1 LIDSIHCA
9 RRRQAPA
16 SHIEAYGSTLVLA
29 PSCSFRMSSEEGT
42 NFTAFLKFP
51 GLALL
56 VRSECQPTASARGAE
71 AELTPMLS
79 LDAQRMLL
87 EDNAGGSSRVSE
99 AMSFEVLHRAFGA
112 QLLKLE
118 LELRYWPPNGS
129 ITDYS
134 IDIDGVQLGV
144 SVTRA
149 MGKPGVRFGVDAAEA
164 LLRKKLGGV
173 IRSSQTCLD
182 DLEKQILH
190 IWVQDAADAEAVERA
205 YAVIEPELVSSTVV
219 LVTVCGLQLLFHEKS
234 RAPVP
239 RCRVVKGI
247 KDEVHL
253 QVLRESD
260 PLHCRARLVC

>member
-1 LIDSIHCA
+1 
-9 RRRQAPA
+9 
-16 SHIEAYGSTLVLA
+16 
-29 PSCSFRMSSEEGT
+29 M
-42 NFTAFLKFP
+42 
-51 GLALL
+51 
-56 VRSECQPTASARGAE
+56 SARGAE

-79 LDAQRMLL
+79 LNAQRMLL

-118 LELRYWPPNGS
+118 LELKYWPSNGS

-134 IDIDGVQLGV
+134 IDIEGVQLGV

-149 MGKPGVRFGVDAAEA
+149 MGKPGIGFGAEAAEA
-164 LLRKKLGGV
+164 LLRKKLHGV

-190 IWVQDAADAEAVERA
+190 VWVRTAEVADAVERA
-205 YAVIEPELVSSTVV
+205 YAAIEPELVSSTVV
-219 LVTVCGLQLLFHEKS
+219 LVTVCSLPLLFLEKS
-234 RAPVP
+234 RAPAR

-247 KDEVHL
+247 KDEIHL
-253 QVLRESD
+253 QILRESD
-260 PLHCRARLVC
+260 PVRCRARFVC